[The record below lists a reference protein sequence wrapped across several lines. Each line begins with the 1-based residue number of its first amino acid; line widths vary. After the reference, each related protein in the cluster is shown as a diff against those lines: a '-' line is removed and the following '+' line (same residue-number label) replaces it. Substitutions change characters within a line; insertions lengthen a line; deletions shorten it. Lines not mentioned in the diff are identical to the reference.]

1 MNPALKATIIAATGV
16 IGAVAGSFGLINFL
30 SETPANPICIDVLK
44 AEANKVE
51 QKMAMPNSDGGLYL
65 LTQGDKTDRV
75 NFLGYVGP
83 KSVEKVEPM
92 MVENGLLNV
101 SVKTVGQCETDGGL
115 VYTLVSGH
123 YDVPEQKPDP
133 I

>member
-1 MNPALKATIIAATGV
+1 MSLKIAAIALTGLV
-16 IGAVAGSFGLINFL
+16 AAVAGSVGLISFIL
-30 SETPANPICIDVLK
+30 SDSSDRPICIDVLK

-83 KSVEKVEPM
+83 KSVEKVKPM
-92 MVENGLLNV
+92 MIENGLQNV
-101 SVKTVGQCETDGGL
+101 SVKTVGQCETESGL
-115 VYTLVSGH
+115 IYTLVSGH
-123 YDVPEQKPDP
+123 YDLPVPQPDP

>member
-1 MNPALKATIIAATGV
+1 MSLKTAAIVAVGLVAAVTGSVGITSYLLSDGPAM
-16 IGAVAGSFGLINFL
+16 
-30 SETPANPICIDVLK
+30 PICIDVLK

-65 LTQGDKTDRV
+65 LTQGNKTDRV

-83 KSVEKVEPM
+83 KSVEKVQPM
-92 MVENGLLNV
+92 MIENGLLNV
-101 SVKTVGQCETDGGL
+101 SVKTVGQCETEGGL
-115 VYTLVSGH
+115 IYTLVSGH

>member
-1 MNPALKATIIAATGV
+1 MNPVLKASLLAATGA
-16 IGAVAGSFGLINFL
+16 IGAIVGSVGLINFL
-30 SETPANPICIDVLK
+30 SAEPAIPVCIDVLK

-51 QKMAMPNSDGGLYL
+51 QKMGMPNSDGGMYL
-65 LTQGDKTDRV
+65 LTQGNKTDRV

-92 MVENGLLNV
+92 MKDNGLLNIKIEV
-101 SVKTVGQCETDGGL
+101 VGQCETYGGL

-123 YDVPEQKPDP
+123 YDIPAPQPDP

>member
-1 MNPALKATIIAATGV
+1 MSLKIVAIV
-16 IGAVAGSFGLINFL
+16 VAGLVAAVTGSVGITSYLL
-30 SETPANPICIDVLK
+30 SDASAMPICIDVLK

-83 KSVEKVEPM
+83 KSVEKVAPM
-92 MVENGLLNV
+92 MIENGLQNV
-101 SVKTVGQCETDGGL
+101 TVETVGQCETEGGL
-115 VYTLVSGH
+115 VYTLISGQ
-123 YDVPEQKPDP
+123 YDVPEQKSDP

>member
-1 MNPALKATIIAATGV
+1 MSLKTAALVVTGLIA
-16 IGAVAGSFGLINFL
+16 AVAGSVGFTSYLL
-30 SETPANPICIDVLK
+30 TDAPAMPVCIDLLK

-65 LTQGDKTDRV
+65 LTQGDKTDRI

-83 KSVEKVEPM
+83 KSVEKVKPM
-92 MVENGLLNV
+92 MIENGLQNV
-101 SVKTVGQCETDGGL
+101 SIKTVGQCETEGGL

-123 YDVPEQKPDP
+123 YDLPAPQPDP